1 MHGKLKAHDRLC
13 RHADDIRVRRYATDA
28 ERFLRAPRAT
38 LGAQEGKFL
47 HGRALLLALL
57 FAPADGDGLLVHQHQ
72 QVYLRAAGRRWSSG
86 SGVRAVSFLSAF
98 PTLVLSLFS
107 SQNDHFLRDSK
118 ADKLTHRFCKRYVPP
133 GGFCDSD
140 LFFGAIWFQRVKQ
153 YCLLNGI
160 AVVEV
165 NNFVRDG
172 WESWGDIWNGPHFL
186 ILVVSLF
193 LSPLCLSRS
202 YC

>member
-1 MHGKLKAHDRLC
+1 
-13 RHADDIRVRRYATDA
+13 
-28 ERFLRAPRAT
+28 
-38 LGAQEGKFL
+38 
-47 HGRALLLALL
+47 
-57 FAPADGDGLLVHQHQ
+57 
-72 QVYLRAAGRRWSSG
+72 
-86 SGVRAVSFLSAF
+86 VSFLSAF

-160 AVVEV
+160 AVMEV

-193 LSPLCLSRS
+193 CLPYACPDPTVEGPPFHQQNAEKGRATPQAATIRRS
-202 YC
+202 SLR